1 MVCSILTP
9 RVLGWLENSRPAR
22 ILNLLDEVCNLIDG
36 QGNVIS
42 LVTTR
47 VGKGPFNLIVEN
59 GFTKNLQWDQTV
71 SIDPTTC
78 TLTIGSLTIFTNR
91 ATIWN
96 PKPDWHFLKTSPS
109 PSLKKPPALEP
120 DLEGP
125 LKQLLDAIEHGDT
138 AEIRTASHRLAGLG
152 KGLTPS
158 GDDVLMGVLYGL
170 WVWYPQREWIRLIVE
185 TASPRTTSLSAA
197 FLRAAEDGEATF
209 HWHNLV
215 NGHAGAVNHI
225 LSIGHTSGRDAWAGF
240 THFSRRFG
248 LAEVDGNLL

>member
-1 MVCSILTP
+1 MVCSILTH
-9 RVLGWLENSRPAR
+9 RVLAWLENSRPVR
-22 ILNLLDEVCNLIDG
+22 ILNLLDEVCNLIDDKG
-36 QGNVIS
+36 DVIS

-59 GFTKNLQWDQTV
+59 GFTKNLRLDQPV
-71 SIDPTTC
+71 SIDLTTYS
-78 TLTIGSLTIFTNR
+78 LTIGSLTILTNR

-96 PKPDWHFLKTSPS
+96 PKPDWHFLKTSSS
-109 PSLKKPPALEP
+109 PSLNESPPLEP
-120 DLEGP
+120 EIERP
-125 LKQLLDAIEHGDT
+125 LKQLLDGIKHGNS
-138 AEIRTASHRLAGLG
+138 AEIQTATFRLAGLG

-170 WVWYPQREWIRLIVE
+170 WVWYPQREWMRLIVE
-185 TASPRTTSLSAA
+185 TAIPRTTSLSAA
-197 FLRAAEDGEATF
+197 FLRAAEDGEATY

-215 NGHAGAVNHI
+215 NGHAGAVSHI

-240 THFSRRFG
+240 THFRRRFG